1 MAGQVKLADSNIA
14 AYGSKDHKDAK
25 LAAAKTEK
33 AWAGAGQKVGI
44 EIWRIEAFQV
54 KAWPREKYGSFY
66 SGDSYI
72 VLNTYK
78 VAGSDKL
85 LYNVHFW
92 LGSETSQDEMGTAAY
107 KTVELDDLLGDLPVQ
122 YRETEGNESV
132 EFLTLFKGKITL
144 MKGGVDSAFN
154 HIKPTE
160 YKPRLFHLK
169 GKREIRITEV
179 PLTWKSLNDGDVFI
193 IDNGLD
199 VYQWN
204 GKSAGIYEKRK
215 AQEVTAAL
223 RDERNGRPK
232 IKILDGVE
240 EFEGFWKILGGQPKA
255 SEIAPATPDEVKIE
269 HKKKLLNLSD
279 ESGTLKITVV
289 SDGTIKKADLK
300 SSDVFLVDVG
310 HTIYA
315 WIGRG
320 ASKAE
325 RAGGI
330 KYATDYLTKEGKP
343 LTTPILRVLEGAEPP
358 SFHKSFD

>member
-33 AWAGAGQKVGI
+33 AWAGAGQKVGV

-54 KAWPREKYGSFY
+54 KAWPKEKYGSFF

-92 LGSETSQDEMGTAAY
+92 LGAETSQDEMGTAAY

-122 YRETEGNESV
+122 YRETQGNESK
-132 EFLTLFKGKITL
+132 EFLDLFKGRIIL
-144 MKGGVDSAFN
+144 MQGGVDSAFN
-154 HIKPTE
+154 HVKPTE
-160 YKPRLFHLK
+160 YKCRLFHLK
-169 GKREIRITEV
+169 GKREIRVTEV
-179 PLTWKSLNDGDVFI
+179 PCNWKSLNDGDVFI

-199 VYQWN
+199 IFQWN
-204 GKSAGIYEKRK
+204 GKSAGIFEKRK
-215 AQEVTAAL
+215 AQEITAGL

-240 EFEGFWKILGGQPKA
+240 DFEGFWTILGGQPKA
-255 SEIAPATPDEVKIE
+255 SEIAPATPDDVKIE
-269 HKKKLLNLSD
+269 HKKVLLHLSD
-279 ESGTLKITVV
+279 ASGTLKIDKI
-289 SDGTIKKADLK
+289 SDGSIKKTDLK
-300 SSDVFLVDVG
+300 KDDVFIVDVG
-310 HTIYA
+310 HTVYT
-315 WIGRG
+315 WIGSG

-330 KYATDYLTKEGKP
+330 KYATDYLTKEGRP
-343 LTTPILRVLEGAEPP
+343 LTTPIIRVLDGSEPAT
-358 SFHKSFD
+358 FHKAFD